1 MTGQVGAGQG
11 VRGLGGAR
19 TLEKGEQT
27 IKIANIYGIYQ
38 ALFSL
43 ACLHLEAEKAK
54 YSLSQPPLQ
63 LEVAM

>member
-19 TLEKGEQT
+19 TLEKEEQI
-27 IKIANIYGIYQ
+27 IKIANIDGICQ

>member
-1 MTGQVGAGQG
+1 MGQVGAGQG
-11 VRGLGGAR
+11 VRGLGGTR
-19 TLEKGEQT
+19 TLEREEHI
-27 IKIANIYGIYQ
+27 IKIANIYGLYQ

>member
-1 MTGQVGAGQG
+1 MVQAGAGQG
-11 VRGLGGAR
+11 VRGLVGAR
-19 TLEKGEQT
+19 TLEKEEQT
-27 IKIANIYGIYQ
+27 IKIANVYGIYQ

-43 ACLHLEAEKAK
+43 ACLHLKAEKAK